1 MWCGFAHF
9 TIKKYK
15 VELKNAFST
24 ARSRKKEFLHSIPV
38 DSVYHSVLSVRPSLL
53 GEPND
58 ELKAKEDLWLSI
70 RPNLLGE
77 LNDELKAEEDAKEE
91 EKVDVLNELQAV
103 EAKEVDEEVEVQNE
117 LQAVE
122 EAKEEEDSEVQKH
135 VSNIDDE
142 ELFTWK
148 STRKFDDKD
157 DADAE
162 SFVFNDDDPEM
173 PETEEQATPQTNKV
187 FRLFSVFFDASLVYR
202 EALTCAWIPVLSQFL
217 NFALTLSLF
226 PGLVLSMKSPALGS
240 YKPVILV
247 TAFNIGG
254 TVGRFLPML
263 MPVTNWMIRG
273 VGDNIMSKNGEQHI
287 GNRRPKMKYVIA
299 LPLLL
304 RFSFYP
310 LIIFCVDP
318 LYITSDV
325 ARIVIV
331 MFLGISNGWVF
342 SSCYMFAPLV
352 CCQLKHKE
360 AAALLMILST
370 LLAQGIGSSL
380 GLIVVD
386 GICGEGVIGGHH
398 VIESCSLDR

>member
-1 MWCGFAHF
+1 M
-9 TIKKYK
+9 
-15 VELKNAFST
+15 
-24 ARSRKKEFLHSIPV
+24 

-58 ELKAKEDLWLSI
+58 ELKAKEDLWLSV

-103 EAKEVDEEVEVQNE
+103 EAKEVNEEVEVQNE

-148 STRKFDDKD
+148 SMRKFDNKD
-157 DADAE
+157 DAPASDLEKHEVLE
-162 SFVFNDDDPEM
+162 SFVFNDDDS
-173 PETEEQATPQTNKV
+173 ETDEQATPKTNKV

-226 PGLVLSMKSPALGS
+226 PGLVLSMKSPTLGS

-263 MPVTNWMIRG
+263 MSVTNWMTRG

-310 LIIFCVDP
+310 LIIFCVNP

-331 MFLGISNGWVF
+331 VFLGISNGWVF

-370 LLAQGIGSSL
+370 LLAQGIGSFL

-386 GICGEGVIGGHH
+386 GICGEGVIGGQNH

>member
-1 MWCGFAHF
+1 M
-9 TIKKYK
+9 
-15 VELKNAFST
+15 
-24 ARSRKKEFLHSIPV
+24 
-38 DSVYHSVLSVRPSLL
+38 DSVYHSVLLVRPSLL

-58 ELKAKEDLWLSI
+58 ELKAKEDLWLSV

-77 LNDELKAEEDAKEE
+77 RNDELKAEEDAKEE
-91 EKVDVLNELQAV
+91 EKVEVLNELQAV

-117 LQAVE
+117 LQTVE
-122 EAKEEEDSEVQKH
+122 EAKEEEDSEVQKN

-148 STRKFDDKD
+148 SMRKFDDPD
-157 DADAE
+157 DAPASDLEKHEVLE
-162 SFVFNDDDPEM
+162 SFVFNDDDS
-173 PETEEQATPQTNKV
+173 ETDEQATPKTNKV

-398 VIESCSLDR
+398 VIESCSIDR